1 METINPIRVEV
12 MKTADV
18 RNAGSNAVCVQPT
31 AEEIRQL
38 TFAKLRDIRIHTQE
52 LRNRF
57 ARLLNRGSSL
67 E

>member
-1 METINPIRVEV
+1 VETINSVRAEV
-12 MKTADV
+12 VKTADV
-18 RNAGSNAVCVQPT
+18 RNAGSNADYVQPT
-31 AEEIRQL
+31 AEEISQL
-38 TFAKLRDIRIHTQE
+38 TFANLRDIRLHTQE